1 MIVGRTSYLSVGHCS
16 KPTFFLKRLH
26 APEKFSILFPSFLV
40 FLFLLDFLGHLILF
54 FGFVKLASSL
64 SLPAIAGLVKKV
76 QYVG

>member
-1 MIVGRTSYLSVGHCS
+1 
-16 KPTFFLKRLH
+16 
-26 APEKFSILFPSFLV
+26 LFPSFLV
-40 FLFLLDFLGHLILF
+40 FLFLLDFLGHLIVF